1 MVAHV
6 VVVANLK
13 GGSGKSTIAVNVASA
28 LGTVGAEVAM
38 LDCDPQG
45 SVATWAQ
52 AGNTRMRVRFEPL
65 RHLDRAGAWLAEAS
79 QMRTECDVLVIDL
92 PAVIAPAMASAFL
105 AASLILIPTAPTTT
119 EVEGTRRVLGYI
131 AAAHAERAASPFRT
145 LLVPNRVR
153 PLEQGIGDWRPTL
166 GRLGL
171 AMSPAVSHH
180 SAFDRAF
187 AAGDWVG
194 GMFPGSAPHVEVE
207 QLTDAVCD
215 ELAQV
220 RPYVPPL
227 TSWTNAEPPKDTKVV
242 YLDAHN
248 ARHARLYQQQPW
260 WRRLLAAG

>member
-1 MVAHV
+1 MIAHV

-13 GGSGKSTIAVNVASA
+13 GGSGKSTMAVNLASA
-28 LGTVGAEVAM
+28 LESIGAEVAM

-45 SVATWAQ
+45 SVAAWAQ
-52 AGNTRMRVRFEPL
+52 AGRTGIRVRFEPL
-65 RHLDRAGAWLAEAS
+65 RDVDRAGAWLAEAS

-105 AASLILIPTAPTTT
+105 AASVILIPTAPTTT

-131 AAAHAERAASPFRT
+131 AAARAERVEHPFRT

-153 PLEQGIGDWRPTL
+153 PLEQGLVDWRQAM

-171 AMSPAVSHH
+171 PMAPAVGHH

-194 GMFPGSAPHVEVE
+194 GMFPNSTSHVEIMN
-207 QLTDAVCD
+207 VCESVCE
-215 ELAQV
+215 ELALV

-227 TSWTNAEPPKDTKVV
+227 TTWTNAEPPKDTKVV
-242 YLDAHN
+242 YLDDHN
-248 ARHARLYQQQPW
+248 TRHARRYVAQPW